1 MRLDKFLKLSRL
13 IKRRTIAKD
22 MCDASRVRLNDKV
35 AGASAE
41 VSVGQVITIRYGN
54 RQLEAKIERIPER
67 DNVSIQE
74 APSLY
79 TIVSA
84 KSFTG
89 GPSSSDPAGNDD
101 NDGGGGSGPF
111 VA

>member
-13 IKRRTIAKD
+13 IKRRTIAKE

-41 VSVGQVITIRYGN
+41 VSVGQIITIRYGN

-89 GPSSSDPAGNDD
+89 GPQPDTTGDDD
-101 NDGGGGSGPF
+101 NDGGGGNGPF